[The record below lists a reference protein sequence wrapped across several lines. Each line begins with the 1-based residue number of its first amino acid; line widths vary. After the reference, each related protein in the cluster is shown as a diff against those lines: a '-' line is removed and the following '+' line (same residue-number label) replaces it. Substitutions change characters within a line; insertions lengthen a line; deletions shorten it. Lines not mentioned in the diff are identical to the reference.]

1 MPRSWASAA
10 PPLALPPTLPVV
22 PVLPVPMLLPV
33 LPLPMLLPVPLLVL
47 PLPRLLPVPL
57 LVPPLPMLLP
67 VPLLVLPLPMLLP
80 VPLLLVLPLPMLL
93 PELLLV
99 LPLVDESDD
108 PLEVPLPLSPPDV
121 VPAPVPGEPALPLMR
136 PLAFGCRLAS
146 LLVPGEVIVEPPLL
160 APPPTPEPEPGE
172 ALGLDDSLA
181 CACWLHASKS
191 AWVCPE
197 TCAGAQTRTAA
208 VPSSAVARV
217 TFAMKI
223 SS

>member
-1 MPRSWASAA
+1 MPRSWASSA
-10 PPLALPPTLPVV
+10 PPLALPPTLPLV
-22 PVLPVPMLLPV
+22 PVLPV
-33 LPLPMLLPVPLLVL
+33 
-47 PLPRLLPVPL
+47 
-57 LVPPLPMLLP
+57 PMLLP

-80 VPLLLVLPLPMLL
+80 VPPLLPPLPVLLPVPLLVLPLPMLLPAPLLVLPLPMLL

-99 LPLVDESDD
+99 LPLADESDD
-108 PLEVPLPLSPPDV
+108 PLEEPLPLSPPDV

-191 AWVCPE
+191 ACVCAE

-208 VPSSAVARV
+208 MPRSADARV
-217 TFAMKI
+217 TFAMRT